1 MSVPLRVLALRTSL
15 HTYICSQVQIYFVL
29 VLLMICNR
37 NGITSVGRWEFV
49 KAFVEDFVAILV
61 AIHFA
66 TPFATKNDR
75 ENFVEIS
82 SKISLLQLK
91 FDEIWTNCLT
101 KFWRFFFAAKCCG
114 KTFCHNILP
123 QKKNVKISSKISLL
137 QFKFWRKP
145 NEILTKEFV
154 AKSCGKTFCHKAPD
168 EKSDEILTKWKRKKQ
183 QRKSLY
189 QNILQVVGNHGGVR
203 SQNIFHHR
211 YFIWT
216 HVGGTHIYVCAL
228 ASAHTLRS
236 CLYTCNGSQA
246 YFCYIIKTP
255 VLPMFF
261 KLTYVCALASAHT

>member
-1 MSVPLRVLALRTSL
+1 MYKYY
-15 HTYICSQVQIYFVL
+15 TYWYFVL

-82 SKISLLQLK
+82 SKISLLQ
-91 FDEIWTNCLT
+91 
-101 KFWRFFFAAKCCG
+101 
-114 KTFCHNILP
+114 
-123 QKKNVKISSKISLL
+123 
-137 QFKFWRKP
+137 FKFWRNP

-203 SQNIFHHR
+203 SQ
-211 YFIWT
+211 Y
-216 HVGGTHIYVCAL
+216 IYM
-228 ASAHTLRS
+228 
-236 CLYTCNGSQA
+236 
-246 YFCYIIKTP
+246 YILIQW
-255 VLPMFF
+255 
-261 KLTYVCALASAHT
+261 

>member
-1 MSVPLRVLALRTSL
+1 
-15 HTYICSQVQIYFVL
+15 
-29 VLLMICNR
+29 MICNR

-101 KFWRFFFAAKCCG
+101 KFWRFFLWQNVVAKRFAT
-114 KTFCHNILP
+114 TFCH
-123 QKKNVKISSKISLL
+123 KKNSSKISLL
-137 QFKFWRKP
+137 RFKFWRNP

-203 SQNIFHHR
+203 SQFIVYFQICHRGKHWSMAIPSSNKKCQNSHR
-211 YFIWT
+211 YPKLWCWNMMPWLKK
-216 HVGGTHIYVCAL
+216 VW
-228 ASAHTLRS
+228 
-236 CLYTCNGSQA
+236 SQIPFGCCFTRHPA
-246 YFCYIIKTP
+246 TVANAQKP
-255 VLPMFF
+255 VLVELF
-261 KLTYVCALASAHT
+261 A

>member
-1 MSVPLRVLALRTSL
+1 
-15 HTYICSQVQIYFVL
+15 
-29 VLLMICNR
+29 MICNR

-101 KFWRFFFAAKCCG
+101 KFWRILFVAKCCC

-123 QKKNVKISSKISLL
+123 QKKIVEISSKISLL
-137 QFKFWRKP
+137 QFKFWRNP

-168 EKSDEILTKWKRKKQ
+168 EKSDEILTKWKWKKQ

-203 SQNIFHHR
+203 SQC
-211 YFIWT
+211 
-216 HVGGTHIYVCAL
+216 IYI
-228 ASAHTLRS
+228 
-236 CLYTCNGSQA
+236 Y
-246 YFCYIIKTP
+246 K
-255 VLPMFF
+255 
-261 KLTYVCALASAHT
+261 

>member
-1 MSVPLRVLALRTSL
+1 MFIIPFHNLIDII
-15 HTYICSQVQIYFVL
+15 YIYIVL

-101 KFWRFFFAAKCCG
+101 KFWRFFFCGKMLWQNVLPQGKIRQNAGFWRNFPCG

-123 QKKNVKISSKISLL
+123 QKKIVKISSKISLL
-137 QFKFWRKP
+137 QFKFWRNP
-145 NEILTKEFV
+145 NEIRTKEFV
-154 AKSCGKTFCHKAPD
+154 AKS
-168 EKSDEILTKWKRKKQ
+168 KSLTKFWRNENEKNNKE
-183 QRKSLY
+183 
-189 QNILQVVGNHGGVR
+189 NP
-203 SQNIFHHR
+203 
-211 YFIWT
+211 
-216 HVGGTHIYVCAL
+216 
-228 ASAHTLRS
+228 
-236 CLYTCNGSQA
+236 YTR
-246 YFCYIIKTP
+246 
-255 VLPMFF
+255 
-261 KLTYVCALASAHT
+261 TYCKW

>member
-1 MSVPLRVLALRTSL
+1 
-15 HTYICSQVQIYFVL
+15 
-29 VLLMICNR
+29 MICNR

-49 KAFVEDFVAILV
+49 KAFVEDFV

-82 SKISLLQLK
+82 SKISLLLQLK

-101 KFWRFFFAAKCCG
+101 KFWRFFFCAVVAKRFAT
-114 KTFCHNILP
+114 TFCH
-123 QKKNVKISSKISLL
+123 KKKIVKISSKISLL
-137 QFKFWRKP
+137 QFKFWRNP

-168 EKSDEILTKWKRKKQ
+168 EKSDEILTKWKWKKQ

-203 SQNIFHHR
+203 SQI
-211 YFIWT
+211 II
-216 HVGGTHIYVCAL
+216 IYLIVIIIMIIL
-228 ASAHTLRS
+228 IYSILTK
-236 CLYTCNGSQA
+236 TDA
-246 YFCYIIKTP
+246 Y
-255 VLPMFF
+255 
-261 KLTYVCALASAHT
+261 

>member
-1 MSVPLRVLALRTSL
+1 MFHSYSTNMPFIFHAARGFDQTAFAAARGISRSTPWDIVHQEATCTRSDAV
-15 HTYICSQVQIYFVL
+15 YIVL

-101 KFWRFFFAAKCCG
+101 KFWRFFFVAKCCG

-123 QKKNVKISSKISLL
+123 QNKIVKISSKISLL
-137 QFKFWRKP
+137 QFM
-145 NEILTKEFV
+145 TK
-154 AKSCGKTFCHKAPD
+154 S
-168 EKSDEILTKWKRKKQ
+168 
-183 QRKSLY
+183 
-189 QNILQVVGNHGGVR
+189 
-203 SQNIFHHR
+203 
-211 YFIWT
+211 
-216 HVGGTHIYVCAL
+216 
-228 ASAHTLRS
+228 
-236 CLYTCNGSQA
+236 
-246 YFCYIIKTP
+246 
-255 VLPMFF
+255 
-261 KLTYVCALASAHT
+261 

>member
-1 MSVPLRVLALRTSL
+1 
-15 HTYICSQVQIYFVL
+15 
-29 VLLMICNR
+29 MICNR

-101 KFWRFFFAAKCCG
+101 KIWRIF
-114 KTFCHNILP
+114 
-123 QKKNVKISSKISLL
+123 
-137 QFKFWRKP
+137 
-145 NEILTKEFV
+145 FV
-154 AKSCGKTFCHKAPD
+154 AKCCGKTFCHKAPD
-168 EKSDEILTKWKRKKQ
+168 EKSDEILTKWKWKKQ

-203 SQNIFHHR
+203 SQIIGVFTISR
-211 YFIWT
+211 PRKSDEIWT
-216 HVGGTHIYVCAL
+216 KLAKSPQWGPKAWGLPGAQKIRVPMDPNVSGTF
-228 ASAHTLRS
+228 RS
-236 CLYTCNGSQA
+236 ENGEKH
-246 YFCYIIKTP
+246 YINN
-255 VLPMFF
+255 
-261 KLTYVCALASAHT
+261 H